1 MKILF
6 LIGKLNGIAGG
17 AERSTFLVINE
28 LCLLGHEIFLSG
40 LYEEFERDKFVYQL
54 DSRVVILTR
63 STQSWNRNEGTGGG
77 LASFIKR
84 IVSLRSII
92 LKLDIQIAVPVM
104 HSAIIPSALL
114 LPRVVKVGVEHIC
127 IKHYAKKNIQLMLF
141 QVAALFLKK
150 LVFVAPKLSDDYPF
164 PINRK
169 AVVIPNPID
178 EVFFTKGRLQATPVE
193 KERDSRLKLVSV
205 GRLDD
210 QKDPLVLVYAIHL
223 LLRDEPKFDVT
234 LDIIGE
240 GRLSASV
247 EDLVVTLGLE
257 GIVQLKGKVLDPD
270 EMYMGYDCLVSASLY
285 ESFGYV
291 FLEALCYRLPVI
303 VLDDCYGVEWLG
315 AFSPPNLPK
324 CAIVSS
330 SKFNRAQSLAFKI
343 KQFGSLKESGLVEL
357 PSFSLQDGYRL
368 GIDVKSIGMQWS
380 NLLTECCVN
389 E

>member
-28 LCLLGHEIFLSG
+28 LCRLGHEIFLSG

-63 STQSWNRNEGTGGG
+63 SAQSWNRNVGAGGG

-84 IVSLRSII
+84 IVSLRSVI
-92 LKLDIQIAVPVM
+92 LDLDIKIAVAVM

-114 LPRVVKVGVEHIC
+114 LPRVLKIGVEHIC

-150 LVFVAPKLSDDYPF
+150 LVFVAPKLSDEYPF

-178 EVFFTKGRLQATPVE
+178 EFFFTKGRLQSNLVE

-210 QKDPLVLVYAIHL
+210 QKDPLVLVYAIDI

-240 GRLSASV
+240 GRLSAAV

-257 GIVQLKGKVLDPD
+257 GIVQLKGKVLNPD
-270 EMYMGYDCLVSASLY
+270 EMYMGYDCFVSASLY

-291 FLEALCYRLPVI
+291 FLEALSYRLPVI

-315 AFSPPNLPK
+315 AFSPPNLPRS
-324 CAIVSS
+324 AIVSP
-330 SKFNRAQSLAFKI
+330 SKFDRAQSLALKI
-343 KQFGSLKESGLVEL
+343 KQFGSMKESGLVES

-380 NLLTECCVN
+380 ILLSECCVN